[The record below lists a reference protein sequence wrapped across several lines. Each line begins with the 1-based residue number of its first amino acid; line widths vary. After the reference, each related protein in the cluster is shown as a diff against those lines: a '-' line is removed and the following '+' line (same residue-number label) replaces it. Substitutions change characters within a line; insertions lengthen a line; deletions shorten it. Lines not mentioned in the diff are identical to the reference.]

1 MNGDHPADS
10 KPSRGEI
17 ALWRSMVA
25 RALRSGVPYEDA
37 QDLASEAVRKALAAH
52 EPERGPF
59 GPFCRT
65 IHGNLLRNYWRD
77 RKPTQEFDPETDDR
91 ESGSN
96 PLDEVAFEEGRE
108 MMRRIADQIL
118 ATLDPR
124 EAAFFLTLAD
134 ACQEAEKVAVTAA
147 ARRLGIDPM
156 EGWNLFR
163 RIQRKARR
171 HAEKY
176 EITMEMETMGS
187 LPEAQA
193 LPEGPTTPMAPCG
206 AEAAPVEEV
215 RREPASE
222 DAEAPAAA
230 SPPMLDRSAAPTAS
244 NWIILAAAG
253 SATAGYERFAARL
266 DEGERRRLAALL
278 A

>member
-17 ALWRSMVA
+17 ALWRSMVV

-59 GPFCRT
+59 SAFCRT

-118 ATLDPR
+118 ATLDAR
-124 EAAFFLTLAD
+124 EAAFFLALAD

-176 EITMEMETMGS
+176 ELTMEMEAMR
-187 LPEAQA
+187 PPQEA
-193 LPEGPTTPMAPCG
+193 PTVPMAPRG
-206 AEAAPVEEV
+206 VAAAPIEEV
-215 RREPASE
+215 RREPVSE

-230 SPPMLDRSAAPTAS
+230 SPPMLDRPTASAES

-266 DEGERRRLAALL
+266 DDGERRRLAALL